1 MYRKRL
7 AGVTTNTKIMWKL
20 VNGAVIDGMSTV
32 KLHGIDRDRL
42 KNSITKR
49 VVGNVLSFAKAKGS
63 SR

>member
-1 MYRKRL
+1 MNKSAY
-7 AGVTTNTKIMWKL
+7 KIMWKL